1 MTPAPDG
8 IELRPATADEMVPL
22 ITTTH
27 RAFGDDVRPDRLE
40 RDIASVAPERTLAA
54 FDGADIVGVA
64 AIYTF
69 DMTVPGGPI
78 PVAGVTWVGVLGTH
92 RRRGILSS
100 MMRRQL
106 TELHEQEREPVAALW
121 ASEPTIY
128 RRYGYGLASR
138 RIGMTIETK
147 LPYVAGA
154 PEPQPLRLLPA
165 EGFREA
171 VAAVYERARPTRP
184 GMLSRF
190 PQRWDGLFD
199 DTEASREGA
208 SSLTCALLGSGDGY
222 VLYRTKGSWD
232 DWLPNGTVIVR
243 ELVAL
248 NPSAYSSLWRY
259 LLDIDLMTKV
269 EAWNRPLDEPLLH
282 LVADPRRLHQTLG
295 DALWVR
301 LVDVDRA
308 LAARTYPVADSLVF
322 EVVDSVCPWN
332 AGRFALDVE
341 AAHVPAAVRRTDS
354 SADLTLSAV
363 ELGSVYLGG
372 TRLRDLAAA
381 GFVDEHNPGA
391 VARADRLFA
400 GDVEPWCPEI
410 F

>member
-1 MTPAPDG
+1 
-8 IELRPATADEMVPL
+8 
-22 ITTTH
+22 
-27 RAFGDDVRPDRLE
+27 
-40 RDIASVAPERTLAA
+40 
-54 FDGADIVGVA
+54 
-64 AIYTF
+64 
-69 DMTVPGGPI
+69 
-78 PVAGVTWVGVLGTH
+78 
-92 RRRGILSS
+92 
-100 MMRRQL
+100 
-106 TELHEQEREPVAALW
+106 
-121 ASEPTIY
+121 
-128 RRYGYGLASR
+128 
-138 RIGMTIETK
+138 MTIETK

-165 EGFREA
+165 AGARDA
-171 VAAVYERARPTRP
+171 VAAIYEQARPTRP
-184 GMLSRF
+184 GLLSRF

-199 DTEASREGA
+199 DTEASRDGA
-208 SSLTCALLGSGDGY
+208 SSLTCAVLDSGEGY

-232 DWLPNGTVIVR
+232 DWLPNGKVIVR

-248 NPSAYSSLWRY
+248 NPSAHASLWRY

-282 LVADPRRLHQTLG
+282 LVADPRRLHQTIN
-295 DALWVR
+295 DAVWVR

-308 LAARTYPVADSLVF
+308 LAGRTYPVDDSLVI
-322 EVVDSVCPWN
+322 EVVDPVCPWN
-332 AGRFALDVE
+332 AGRLALDVS
-341 AAHVPAAVRRTDS
+341 AGGPGAVRRTDR

-381 GFVDEHNPGA
+381 GFVDEHTSGA

-400 GDVEPWCPEI
+400 GAVEPWCSEI